1 MQETVASTEY
11 TFHYP
16 RSNAIEGIEVAALVN
31 SRSLSEIK
39 TFLMRTALK

>member
-1 MQETVASTEY
+1 MQEAVASTEY

-16 RSNAIEGIEVAALVN
+16 RSNVIEGIEVATVVN

-39 TFLMRTALK
+39 TFLTRTALK